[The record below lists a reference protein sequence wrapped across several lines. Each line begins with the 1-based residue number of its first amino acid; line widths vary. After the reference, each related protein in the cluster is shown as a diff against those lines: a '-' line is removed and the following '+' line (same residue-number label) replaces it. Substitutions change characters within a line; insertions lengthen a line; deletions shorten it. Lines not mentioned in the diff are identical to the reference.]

1 MGSGSSSVPEAVR
14 IWAAVDLAAVRHN
27 VRVLRGLL
35 KHGAGLLAVVKTEA
49 YGHGGPQVARAALEA
64 GASRLGVN
72 EVAEGVALRDA
83 GLEAPIQLLTSC
95 LPDELGAGIEAGLI
109 FAVSSSDEIRALAA
123 RSRAMLQGPRR
134 GRKTKVHLMADT
146 GMGRGGLGPDEIWPA
161 AELVQAE
168 RTLELE
174 GIFTH
179 FSGAEEPDPEPT
191 RQQIKLFRKLLA
203 YCEARGLRFRVRHAA
218 NSAGTVFHPDAHLDL
233 VRCGVL
239 LHGLR
244 AWPSERDKL
253 ELLPSLALYTR
264 IVHIGRRPAGWP
276 VGYNRTHIC
285 KKESLLATLP
295 IGYGDGYRRALSGR
309 SCVLVR
315 GTPVPVVGTISMNC
329 IVADITALEHSAPG
343 LPEVGEAVT
352 LIGGS
357 QQARIS
363 VEELAEQSGTIPYVV
378 TSQLGSNVH
387 RLYSGERVRLPKSE
401 LGFEVRKSG
410 DTIPNSRE
418 LGSCP
423 LISAPME
430 RKEEDPPRA
439 ASA

>member
-1 MGSGSSSVPEAVR
+1 MDSGASNVPEAVR
-14 IWAAVDLAAVRHN
+14 TWATIDLEAVRHN

-35 KHGAGLLAVVKTEA
+35 KHGAGLLAVVKSEA
-49 YGHGGPQVARAALEA
+49 YGHGGVQIARAALEA

-72 EVAEGVALRDA
+72 DIAEGVALRDA
-83 GLEAPIQLLTSC
+83 GLNVPVQLLTSC
-95 LPDELGAGIEAGLI
+95 LPEEMGAGIEAGLI
-109 FAVSSSDEIRALAA
+109 FAVSSTEEITALAERTRAL
-123 RSRAMLQGPRR
+123 LQGPLR

-146 GMGRGGLGPDEIWPA
+146 GMARGGFAPDEIWPA
-161 AELVQAE
+161 AERVRAE
-168 RTLELE
+168 KTLELE

-179 FSGAEEPDPEPT
+179 FSSAEEPDPEPT

-203 YCEARGLRFRVRHAA
+203 YCEERNMRFRVRHAA
-218 NSAGTVFHPDAHLDL
+218 NSAGTVFHPEAHLDL

-244 AWPSERDKL
+244 AWPAQRDRL
-253 ELLPSLALYTR
+253 ELLPSLTLHTR
-264 IVHIGRRPAGWP
+264 ILNIGRRKEGWP

-295 IGYGDGYRRALSGR
+295 IGYGDGYRRALSGH
-309 SCVLVR
+309 SCVIVR
-315 GTPVPVVGTISMNC
+315 GTLVPVVGRISMNS

-357 QQARIS
+357 QQVRIS
-363 VEELAEQSGTIPYVV
+363 VEEIAEQSGTIPYVV
-378 TSQLGSNVH
+378 TTQLGTNVH
-387 RLYSGERVRLPKSE
+387 RRYIADRLLLPKRE
-401 LGFEVRKSG
+401 LEFEVRPVDG
-410 DTIPNSRE
+410 GAAPAEND
-418 LGSCP
+418 
-423 LISAPME
+423 SAPME
-430 RKEEDPPRA
+430 PEEEDPPQA